1 MARYKLFLQNSSLS
15 CTADESFFTEDS
27 LLFPGIS
34 SDQQVVFQSQILK
47 ALLCQFDTHK

>member
-1 MARYKLFLQNSSLS
+1 MARYKLLLQNSSLS
-15 CTADESFFTEDS
+15 CTVDEPFFTEDS